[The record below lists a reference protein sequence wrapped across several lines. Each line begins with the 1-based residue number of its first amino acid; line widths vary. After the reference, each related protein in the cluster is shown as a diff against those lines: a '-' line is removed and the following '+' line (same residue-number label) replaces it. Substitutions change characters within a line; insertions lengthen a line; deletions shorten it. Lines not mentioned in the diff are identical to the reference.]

1 MDYTSPKAIAA
12 KSVVDSGRFELA
24 DLLDKLDVIWLQG
37 DMTKDERDALTAEAR
52 ERADPERSLPAL
64 AERVE
69 ALEAWRRSVES
80 RLAALE
86 AGGEQGGGTEGGGET
101 DPEPSEEWPDYVQ
114 PTGAHDAYHVGD
126 KITWGG
132 KRWTCKMDGCVW
144 DPGAYPQGWEYA
156 GDAPEEPGDAGEDE
170 QEPGEPGAGG
180 EE

>member
-1 MDYTSPKAIAA
+1 MDYTSPKAISA

-24 DLLDKLDVIWLQG
+24 DFLDKLDVMWLQG
-37 DMTKDERDALTAEAR
+37 DMSKEEREALTGEAR
-52 ERADPERSLPAL
+52 ERADPERSMPAL
-64 AERVE
+64 ASRVE
-69 ALEAWRRSVES
+69 ALEAWRRDVES

-86 AGGEQGGGTEGGGET
+86 SGGGQGGGTEGGET
-101 DPEPSEEWPDYVQ
+101 DPEPADEWPDYVQ

-144 DPGAYPQGWEYA
+144 DPGAYPAGWEYVE
-156 GDAPEEPGDAGEDE
+156 DAPAEAGEPE
-170 QEPGEPGAGG
+170 QGG